1 MTIPMAGLITKET
14 KKEEEETAYREAF
27 DYFDWN
33 KGGTIPTSV
42 SLTFLFGKSQFLAHV
57 NLVEI

>member
-14 KKEEEETAYREAF
+14 KKEEEETVYREAF

-42 SLTFLFGKSQFLAHV
+42 SLTFSFGKYRVLVHV
-57 NLVEI
+57 NLDV